1 MVDIG
6 AGKPDAQE
14 GAKASKEPV
23 VEEKAPEGED
33 PITEEVRA
41 VQLLLEVANRK
52 LEETNEEKAYL
63 QADLDKCREQIERA
77 AADKSLE
84 QDNERLR
91 AENAELKLKL
101 AAVT

>member
-1 MVDIG
+1 MCYALLDN
-6 AGKPDAQE
+6 P
-14 GAKASKEPV
+14 
-23 VEEKAPEGED
+23 
-33 PITEEVRA
+33 